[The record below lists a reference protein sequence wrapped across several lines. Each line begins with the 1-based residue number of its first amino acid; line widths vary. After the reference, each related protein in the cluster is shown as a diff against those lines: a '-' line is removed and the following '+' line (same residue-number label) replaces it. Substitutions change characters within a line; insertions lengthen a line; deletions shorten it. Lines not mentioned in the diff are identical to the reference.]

1 MSNDTEIEMVD
12 VESSNIAAVGYNRG
26 TTRIKFKSGKVFDYA
41 AVRRAVY
48 DNMIKSDSVG
58 KFFNKEIK
66 GKYESTEISTDQTD
80 DDSTTDE
87 VGDDSDKKPEA
98 KELVS
103 SPNDGDSSDDG
114 QASSI
119 LGDGVA
125 DNAPDTQPDK
135 PIDGSQD
142 SGDEEVPDVDDEDF
156 EPQNYIGGFLRSLV
170 EITAEHCHEANKEY
184 CKTLGDDTQVSWNDA
199 PEWQK
204 QSAINGVVLHL
215 QDLTDG
221 KEPLPERSH
230 ESWLSEKLLDGWVYG
245 EVKDADK
252 KTHPCCVPYS
262 DLPDDQ
268 KQKDV
273 IFIETVKNCYFEKFP
288 DEDATPDI
296 TDDELFPDQETLPL
310 CGGNEVSEVIW
321 EDDCSL
327 TIGYGENV
335 VNYSLAPKG
344 IYNELI
350 RAEDQTVFARNRV
363 ASTYVGK
370 LK

>member
-26 TTRIKFKSGKVFDYA
+26 TTRIKFKNGKVFDYA
-41 AVRRAVY
+41 AVRRAVF
-48 DNMIKSDSVG
+48 DDMLKADSVG
-58 KFFNKEIK
+58 KYFNKEVK
-66 GKYESTEISTDQTD
+66 GKYESTEVVADKPED
-80 DDSTTDE
+80 DEDSTSDAS
-87 VGDDSDKKPEA
+87 GDDSDKKPEE

-103 SPNDGDSSDDG
+103 SPNNGDSSDDS
-114 QASSI
+114 QASSNS
-119 LGDGVA
+119 DGYVGVL
-125 DNAPDTQPDK
+125 DYT
-135 PIDGSQD
+135 
-142 SGDEEVPDVDDEDF
+142 
-156 EPQNYIGGFLRSLV
+156 GGFDESMI
-170 EITAEHCHEANKEY
+170 ESIAEQCHEDNKVY
-184 CKTLGDDTQVSWNDA
+184 CETLGDSSQASWEDA

-204 QSAINGVVLHL
+204 QSAINGVLLVLH
-215 QDLTDG
+215 DLSKDID
-221 KEPLPERSH
+221 PPPERSH
-230 ESWLSEKLLDGWVYG
+230 ESWLAEKYADGWVYG
-245 EVKDADK
+245 VVKDADK
-252 KTHPCCVPYS
+252 KTHPCCVSY
-262 DLPDDQ
+262 DALPDDQ

-296 TDDELFPDQETLPL
+296 TDEELFPDRGTLPL
-310 CGGNEVSEVIW
+310 CGGNNVSEVIW

-350 RAEDQTVFARNRV
+350 RAEDQTAFARNRV

-370 LK
+370 LR